1 MHVARGG
8 TSATKGTLRVPLA
21 IFGPRSAPVRKAS
34 CLLRQSRTTHA
45 WVCRAEVPYNG
56 FRRTATFAD
65 WRDTMAEGPFT
76 AKRANP
82 RFSFFAD
89 AEITL
94 RDGTWV
100 RAQLSELSSRGC
112 YIDMLEPIPTRT
124 KLRLRIC
131 DGMSTCELDG
141 KVIYM
146 HSGGGFGIFGVGV
159 VFEEMDP
166 EQRSAVEA
174 WLRELRSAKAGLN
187 RTESTSRVVIRRAH
201 NPKVVNRFHSDPQ
214 PIRRRQARSWIRSSP
229 NFILSY

>member
-1 MHVARGG
+1 MITFRCEGDVRGYKRKPGEEGTCTESQLPLTVIQSTHV
-8 TSATKGTLRVPLA
+8 
-21 IFGPRSAPVRKAS
+21 
-34 CLLRQSRTTHA
+34 

-56 FRRTATFAD
+56 FRLTATFTD
-65 WRDTMAEGPFT
+65 WRDTMAEGPYKG
-76 AKRANP
+76 KRANP

-124 KLRLRIC
+124 KLHLRIC
-131 DGMSTCELDG
+131 DGMSTCELNG

-159 VFEEMDP
+159 LFEEMDA

-174 WLRELRSAKAGLN
+174 WLRELAR
-187 RTESTSRVVIRRAH
+187 
-201 NPKVVNRFHSDPQ
+201 HSGKDAAMDSEAQKPG
-214 PIRRRQARSWIRSSP
+214 
-229 NFILSY
+229 

>member
-1 MHVARGG
+1 
-8 TSATKGTLRVPLA
+8 
-21 IFGPRSAPVRKAS
+21 
-34 CLLRQSRTTHA
+34 
-45 WVCRAEVPYNG
+45 
-56 FRRTATFAD
+56 
-65 WRDTMAEGPFT
+65 MAEGPYT
-76 AKRANP
+76 GKRANP

-131 DGMSTCELDG
+131 DGMSTCELGG

-159 VFEEMDP
+159 LFEEMDA

-174 WLRELRSAKAGLN
+174 WLRELAGHAGKDLGMN
-187 RTESTSRVVIRRAH
+187 SEAQK
-201 NPKVVNRFHSDPQ
+201 PG
-214 PIRRRQARSWIRSSP
+214 
-229 NFILSY
+229 